1 LGGAEFGRRW
11 VWVAPGLGDAGFGWH
26 WVWVTQRFQRC
37 DEAVHLIEALASE
50 VPRWLKPEY
59 SRALP
64 AALKALRHPKITVI
78 RMAREAGTIRIMQAP
93 ESGTGAKNSQLQSD
107 LRQLGRVLVAY
118 SGGVDSAYLAWT
130 AHRALGS
137 DMLAVIA
144 DSPSLART
152 HLSDAIAFANEQGIP
167 IEVICTSELDRPE
180 YTRNDGQRCF
190 QCKDELFAAMES
202 LRAVRRF
209 DAIAYGVNLDDQG
222 DFRPGQQAARQHHVA
237 APLLKAGLTK
247 QEIRELARQAGLRIW
262 DKPASACLSS
272 RIEYGRPVT
281 REALEVVERGEDAI
295 RALGFRQ
302 FRVRHH
308 GDIVR
313 IEIAQ
318 EELERALN
326 PDVAAQFAAIF
337 KTLGFK
343 FVTLDLEG
351 FRSGS
356 MNALLPVEQLRRTG

>member
-1 LGGAEFGRRW
+1 MHPAENS
-11 VWVAPGLGDAGFGWH
+11 L
-26 WVWVTQRFQRC
+26 
-37 DEAVHLIEALASE
+37 S
-50 VPRWLKPEY
+50 
-59 SRALP
+59 
-64 AALKALRHPKITVI
+64 
-78 RMAREAGTIRIMQAP
+78 
-93 ESGTGAKNSQLQSD
+93 AKESQLCAD

-118 SGGVDSAYLAWT
+118 SGGIDSAYLAWA
-130 AHRALGS
+130 AHNVLGN

-152 HLSDAIAFANEQGIP
+152 HLDDAIAFASEHGIP
-167 IEVICTSELDRPE
+167 LEVVTTSELDRPE
-180 YTRNDGQRCF
+180 YARNDGQRCF
-190 QCKDELFAAMES
+190 HCKDELFAVMEQ
-202 LRAVRRF
+202 LRATRGF
-209 DAIAYGVNLDDQG
+209 DAIAYGVNQDDQG
-222 DFRPGQQAARQHHVA
+222 DFRPGQQAAAQHRVA

-281 REALEVVERGEDAI
+281 REALDVVERGEDAI

-313 IEIAQ
+313 IEIAR

-326 PDVAAQFAAIF
+326 PAVATQFTAIF
-337 KTLGFK
+337 KALGFK

-356 MNALLPVEQLRRTG
+356 MNSLLSAEQLRRTG